1 MKPNKYDQFNNSARF
16 NKRISIDGIL
26 NLWAAVE
33 SISEQRFR
41 EIADLKAYSSGNFYR
56 IRIRYRK
63 DITEDMRITWG
74 SKSFDVKKVYDPDGK
89 RRELALLCEECITFN
104 QSVVVEQSTGEIDD
118 WGNPINKESVNLA
131 CRFDQTVKTVRN
143 RNGEEVVSSG
153 RFIFDGE
160 VDIKPTTVLFYNN
173 ESYYPLSIEQQQGIT
188 GRVLRTVVNVQ

>member
-1 MKPNKYDQFNNSARF
+1 MVVIRMNKLLVNRL
-16 NKRISIDGIL
+16 NKRITIDETL
-26 NLWAAVE
+26 RLWAVIE

-41 EIADLKAYSSGNFYR
+41 ELSDLKSHSSANFYR

-89 RRELALLCEECITFN
+89 RRELALLCEECVVFN
-104 QSVVVEQSTGEIDD
+104 QSVVIEQSIGDIDD

-131 CRFDQTVKTVRN
+131 CRFDQTVKMIRN

-160 VDIKPTTVLFYNN
+160 VDIQPTTVLIYNN
-173 ESYYPLSIEQQQGIT
+173 ESYYPLSIEKQQGIT